1 MPNDFLA
8 GNEFCYLLF
17 GTVHVLDT
25 VCELGTEFVGIA
37 LDFSPPCPDVV
48 DRIEDFF
55 RRLVYRKRSRVTFS
69 LHRLVSSPFICAAAF
84 VTSW

>member
-8 GNEFCYLLF
+8 GNKFSYLLF

-37 LDFSPPCPDVV
+37 LDFS
-48 DRIEDFF
+48 
-55 RRLVYRKRSRVTFS
+55 
-69 LHRLVSSPFICAAAF
+69 
-84 VTSW
+84 